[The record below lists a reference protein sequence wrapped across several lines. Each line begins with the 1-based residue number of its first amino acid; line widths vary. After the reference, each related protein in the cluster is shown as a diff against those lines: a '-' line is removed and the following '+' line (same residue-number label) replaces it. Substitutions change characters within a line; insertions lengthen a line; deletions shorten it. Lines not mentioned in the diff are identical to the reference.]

1 MPGSPGRCSCRTAD
15 TGGRRRRRSRVPSSS
30 VSSRNLIRVRECS
43 SLPAWRSL
51 NNFDW
56 ILFLAILAT
65 CSVGLA
71 VIYSATTGT
80 PSAGAFHR
88 QMTYAFYGIG
98 LLFLA
103 LTLVFGRVVN
113 ASKSWLGAGGVQF
126 QPSEI
131 AKAATILML
140 AAYMGRERVRGL
152 GVVHFAAICLI
163 IGLPVLLIM
172 RQPDLGTAVTF
183 APLFAGVVFIGGIRV
198 RTLLILGLI
207 ATLALPMA
215 WGHLKPYQKERVKTF
230 LEPTRDPKGSGYQ
243 LIQSLIAVGSGGLLG
258 KGFLAG
264 TQGQLQF
271 LPEQHTD
278 FVFAVLAEERGFI
291 GAMLALGLYFVIIY
305 RCIAT
310 ARAARD
316 RLGVFLAI
324 GVVCVFAGQA
334 LLNIGVVV
342 GLLPT
347 TGVPLPLMS
356 YGGSSLASTLL
367 GMGLVLNVWMRRLV
381 N

>member
-1 MPGSPGRCSCRTAD
+1 M
-15 TGGRRRRRSRVPSSS
+15 
-30 VSSRNLIRVRECS
+30 
-43 SLPAWRSL
+43 PAWRSL

-88 QMTYAFYGIG
+88 QLIWLGMGMVLLLLALVIDYHTLAEFSYVFYGIG
-98 LLFLA
+98 LLLLA

-113 ASKSWLGAGGVQF
+113 SSRSWLGAGGVQF

-131 AKAATILML
+131 AKTATILML

-152 GVVHFAAICLI
+152 GAVHFTAICLI

-183 APLFAGVVFIGGIRV
+183 APLFAGVVFIGGVRV

-243 LIQSLIAVGSGGLLG
+243 LIQSLIAVGSGGLVG

-324 GVVCVFAGQA
+324 GAVCVFAGQA

>member
-1 MPGSPGRCSCRTAD
+1 MQA
-15 TGGRRRRRSRVPSSS
+15 RRY
-30 VSSRNLIRVRECS
+30 L
-43 SLPAWRSL
+43 A
-51 NNFDW
+51 NFDW
-56 ILFLAILAT
+56 ILFLSIVAVSL
-65 CSVGLA
+65 VGVG
-71 VIYSATTGT
+71 VIYSSTTGT
-80 PSAGAFHR
+80 PLAGAFHR
-88 QMTYAFYGIG
+88 QIAWLLLGLAALALALLIDYHTLGEFSFLVYGLS

-103 LTLVFGRVVN
+103 VTPVFGRVVN
-113 ASKSWLGAGGVQF
+113 GSKSWLGVGGIQF

-131 AKAATILML
+131 AKAATILM
-140 AAYMGRERVRGL
+140 AAAFLGRDRASTGEPGL
-152 GVVHFAAICLI
+152 GFVKFGGLLGIV
-163 IGLPVLLIM
+163 GLPVLLVM
-172 RQPDLGTAVTF
+172 LQPDLGTAVTF
-183 APLFAGVVFIGGIRV
+183 APILAGAAFVGGLRIRTIV
-198 RTLLILGLI
+198 ILGLI
-207 ATLALPMA
+207 VALALPLA

-230 LEPTRDPKGSGYQ
+230 LEPTRDPKGTGYQ

-278 FVFAVLAEERGFI
+278 FIFAVLAEERGFV
-291 GAMLALGLYFVIIY
+291 GSLLLLSLYFVIIY
-305 RCIAT
+305 RCCAT

-316 RLGVFLAI
+316 RLGVYLAT
-324 GVVCVFAGQA
+324 GVVCVFACQA

-356 YGGSSLASTLL
+356 YGGSSLVSTLA

>member
-1 MPGSPGRCSCRTAD
+1 
-15 TGGRRRRRSRVPSSS
+15 
-30 VSSRNLIRVRECS
+30 
-43 SLPAWRSL
+43 LPAWRYL

-56 ILFLAILAT
+56 ILFLAILAA

-80 PSAGAFHR
+80 PSSGAFHR
-88 QMTYAFYGIG
+88 QMIWLGLGLVLMVLALLIDYHTLAEFSYVFYGIG
-98 LLFLA
+98 LLLLA

-113 ASKSWLGAGGVQF
+113 ASKSWLGVGGVQF
-126 QPSEI
+126 QPSEL
-131 AKAATILML
+131 AKVATILVL

-152 GVVHFAAICLI
+152 GVIHFAAICAL

-172 RQPDLGTAVTF
+172 KQPDLGTAVTF
-183 APLFAGVVFIGGIRV
+183 APLFAGVVFVGGIRV
-198 RTLLILGLI
+198 RTLLILAVI
-207 ATLALPMA
+207 ATLALPLS

-243 LIQSLIAVGSGGLLG
+243 LIQSLIAVGSGGLMG
-258 KGFLAG
+258 KGFLSG

-291 GAMLALGLYFVIIY
+291 GAFLALGLYFAIIY
-305 RCIAT
+305 RCLAT

-324 GVVCVFAGQA
+324 GVVCVFSGQA

>member
-1 MPGSPGRCSCRTAD
+1 
-15 TGGRRRRRSRVPSSS
+15 
-30 VSSRNLIRVRECS
+30 
-43 SLPAWRSL
+43 LPAWRYL

-56 ILFLAILAT
+56 ILFLAILAV
-65 CSVGLA
+65 CSVGLV

-88 QMTYAFYGIG
+88 QMIWLLLGMVLMLLAVLIDYHTLAAFSPVFYGLSAA
-98 LLFLA
+98 LLL
-103 LTLVFGRVVN
+103 LTLVYGRVVN
-113 ASKSWLGAGGVQF
+113 SSKSWLGIGGVQF

-131 AKAATILML
+131 AKVSTLLML
-140 AAYMGRERVRGL
+140 AAYLGRDRVRGL
-152 GVVHFAAICLI
+152 GVVHFAAICGL
-163 IGLPVLLIM
+163 IGLPVFLIM

-183 APLFAGVVFIGGIRV
+183 APLFAGAVFIGGIRV
-198 RTLLILGLI
+198 RTLIVL
-207 ATLALPMA
+207 AVVAMLALPMA

-243 LIQSLIAVGSGGLLG
+243 LIQSLIAVGSGGILG
-258 KGFLAG
+258 KGFLSG

-291 GAMLALGLYFVIIY
+291 GALLALGLYFVIIY
-305 RCIAT
+305 RCLAT

-324 GVVCVFAGQA
+324 GVVCTFAGQA

-342 GLLPT
+342 GMLPT

>member
-1 MPGSPGRCSCRTAD
+1 LR
-15 TGGRRRRRSRVPSSS
+15 
-30 VSSRNLIRVRECS
+30 
-43 SLPAWRSL
+43 AWRYL

-56 ILFLAILAT
+56 ILFLAILAV
-65 CSVGLA
+65 CSVGLI

-88 QMTYAFYGIG
+88 QLIWLGLGMSLLILAVLIDYHTLAEFSWIFYGLSVV
-98 LLFLA
+98 LLL
-103 LTLVFGRVVN
+103 LTLVYGHVVN
-113 ASKSWLGAGGVQF
+113 SSKSWLGFGGMQF

-131 AKAATILML
+131 AKVSALLAV
-140 AAYMGRERVRGL
+140 AAYLGRERVRGL
-152 GVVHFAAICLI
+152 GMVHFAAICGI
-163 IGLPVLLIM
+163 IGLPVLLILK
-172 RQPDLGTAVTF
+172 QPDLGTAVTF
-183 APLFAGVVFIGGIRV
+183 VPLFAGAVFVGGIRV
-198 RTLLILGLI
+198 RTLLVLALL
-207 ATLALPMA
+207 AALALPLA

-243 LIQSLIAVGSGGLLG
+243 LIQSLIAVGSGGLVG
-258 KGFLAG
+258 KGFLSG

-291 GAMLALGLYFVIIY
+291 GAMLSLGLYFVIIY
-305 RCIAT
+305 RCLAT

-324 GVVCVFAGQA
+324 GVVCTFAGQA

-342 GLLPT
+342 GMLPT

>member
-1 MPGSPGRCSCRTAD
+1 M
-15 TGGRRRRRSRVPSSS
+15 
-30 VSSRNLIRVRECS
+30 
-43 SLPAWRSL
+43 PAWRSL

-56 ILFLAILAT
+56 ILFLSIVAV
-65 CSVGLA
+65 CSVGLV

-88 QMTYAFYGIG
+88 QVIW
-98 LLFLA
+98 LLLGFALMLLA
-103 LTLVFGRVVN
+103 VFIDYHTLAEFSYLFFGLTLLLLLLTLFYGRVVN
-113 ASKSWLGAGGVQF
+113 SSKSWLGVGGVQF
-126 QPSEI
+126 QPSEL
-131 AKAATILML
+131 AKVSTVLML
-140 AAYMGRERVRGL
+140 AAYLGRERVRGL
-152 GVVHFAAICLI
+152 GTLHFAAICGI
-163 IGLPVLLIM
+163 VGLPVLLIM

-183 APLFAGVVFIGGIRV
+183 LPLFAGAVFIGGIRV
-198 RTLLILGLI
+198 RTLIVLALI
-207 ATLALPMA
+207 ATLALPLA

-258 KGFLAG
+258 KGFLSG

-291 GAMLALGLYFVIIY
+291 GALLALGLYFAIIY
-305 RCIAT
+305 RCLAT
-310 ARAARD
+310 ARGARD
-316 RLGVFLAI
+316 RLGVFIAI
-324 GVVCVFAGQA
+324 GVVCTFAGQA

-342 GLLPT
+342 GMLPT

>member
-1 MPGSPGRCSCRTAD
+1 M
-15 TGGRRRRRSRVPSSS
+15 
-30 VSSRNLIRVRECS
+30 
-43 SLPAWRSL
+43 
-51 NNFDW
+51 
-56 ILFLAILAT
+56 LAIFDLFDEW
-65 CSVGLA
+65 
-71 VIYSATTGT
+71 
-80 PSAGAFHR
+80 FHR
-88 QMTYAFYGIG
+88 DDFEGCSFI
-98 LLFLA
+98 
-103 LTLVFGRVVN
+103 N
-113 ASKSWLGAGGVQF
+113 
-126 QPSEI
+126 
-131 AKAATILML
+131 
-140 AAYMGRERVRGL
+140 
-152 GVVHFAAICLI
+152 
-163 IGLPVLLIM
+163 VLLEVGDVGHPVG
-172 RQPDLGTAVTF
+172 RASAEHLAN
-183 APLFAGVVFIGGIRV
+183 IRA
-198 RTLLILGLI
+198 LI

-243 LIQSLIAVGSGGLLG
+243 LIQSLIAVGSGGIFG
-258 KGFLAG
+258 KGFLSG
-264 TQGQLQF
+264 TQGSLQF

-305 RCIAT
+305 RCLAT

-324 GVVCVFAGQA
+324 GVVCAFAGQA

-342 GLLPT
+342 GMLPT

-367 GMGLVLNVWMRRLV
+367 GMGFVLNVWMRRLV

>member
-1 MPGSPGRCSCRTAD
+1 M
-15 TGGRRRRRSRVPSSS
+15 
-30 VSSRNLIRVRECS
+30 
-43 SLPAWRSL
+43 PAWRSL
-51 NNFDW
+51 SNFDW

-88 QMTYAFYGIG
+88 QMIWLGMGLVLLFFVLVIDYHTLAEFSYVFYGLG

-113 ASKSWLGAGGVQF
+113 SSKSWLGAGGVQF
-126 QPSEI
+126 QPSEV

-140 AAYMGRERVRGL
+140 AAYLGRERVRGL
-152 GVVHFAAICLI
+152 GVLHFAAICLI

-278 FVFAVLAEERGFI
+278 FVFAVIAEERGFI

-305 RCIAT
+305 R
-310 ARAARD
+310 
-316 RLGVFLAI
+316 
-324 GVVCVFAGQA
+324 
-334 LLNIGVVV
+334 
-342 GLLPT
+342 
-347 TGVPLPLMS
+347 
-356 YGGSSLASTLL
+356 
-367 GMGLVLNVWMRRLV
+367 
-381 N
+381 